1 MYKSLAATVLSASA
15 LIAAPAA
22 QAGDIS
28 WSIGI
33 SAPGIGTVIS
43 NAPSYARSYY
53 APVPVYAP
61 EPYYAPVRSYA
72 PQVVYAP
79 EVYYSPDAYYSPE
92 VYYSPE
98 PYHVRQPV
106 RRVAPPVVYGPQRGP
121 TYRPAP
127 VVYTRSYRDRDDRH
141 HGKRHGRSDDKQGNW
156 RDR

>member
-1 MYKSLAATVLSASA
+1 MYKTFAATVLAASS
-15 LIAAPAA
+15 LVAAPAV
-22 QAGDIS
+22 QARDIS

-43 NAPSYARSYY
+43 NAPTYY

-72 PQVVYAP
+72 PEVVYAP
-79 EVYYSPDAYYSPE
+79 EVYYNRPD
-92 VYYSPE
+92 VYYAPE
-98 PYHVRQPV
+98 PDHVHSAPRYV
-106 RRVAPPVVYGPQRGP
+106 RRVAPPVVYGPQRGE

-141 HGKRHGRSDDKQGNW
+141 HGKRHGRADDKRGNW

>member
-1 MYKSLAATVLSASA
+1 MYKTLVATVLSASA

-43 NAPSYARSYY
+43 NAPSYAGSYY
-53 APVPVYAP
+53 APVPVYAS
-61 EPYYAPVRSYA
+61 EPYYAPVRSYG

-79 EVYYSPDAYYSPE
+79 EVYYSSE
-92 VYYSPE
+92 VYYAPE

-121 TYRPAP
+121 NYRPAP

-141 HGKRHGRSDDKQGNW
+141 HGKRDGRANDRRGNW
-156 RDR
+156 HDR